1 MEFFGV
7 PRIFIFI
14 FLILVR
20 PLTVFFHEMG
30 HAVTAWL
37 VTRKKVHVFMGSYG
51 DKDNSFL
58 INFKDFSFYIFKNP
72 LKWGRGLC
80 ESEEKR
86 FSVNKHI
93 LYVFGGPAASLL
105 LALLSYLIIS
115 NTQFLTLFFIILM
128 VSSAIDF
135 LINIFP
141 SHKPIYMSDGRL
153 IFNDGKAIVNLIR
166 QKKLPKEYTEG
177 IYKFNEKKYCEAA
190 SIFDSLMQESKDL
203 DIYRMAI
210 VSHINAKNFEKAKE
224 TAITFKE
231 NNSSMTTD
239 DWTNFALTF
248 TETGS
253 LEESLEYYDKALKIN
268 PDNKFALNN
277 KGYTLILLE
286 KYEES
291 IPLLNKAISVDK
303 KFSYSYNNRG
313 LAKIKLNLCEEGRK
327 DIEDSLKLDSQ
338 NADAYKNL
346 GIYHMKKMEY
356 QEAMDLFLKAKKM
369 DGSLTG
375 IDTLINKLKLKM
387 EVNHTLDT

>member
-1 MEFFGV
+1 MELFGV
-7 PRIFIFI
+7 PGIFIFI
-14 FLILVR
+14 FLVLIR

-30 HAVTAWL
+30 HAVTVWL
-37 VTRKKVHVFMGSYG
+37 ITRKKVHVFIGSYG
-51 DKDNSFL
+51 DKDNSFP

-86 FSVNKHI
+86 FSVNKQI

-105 LALLSYLIIS
+105 LVLLSYFIIS
-115 NTQFLTLFFIILM
+115 NTQFLTLFFIVLM

-141 SHKPIYMSDGRL
+141 SQKVVYMSDGRS
-153 IFNDGKAIVNLIR
+153 ISNDGKAIVNLIR

-177 IYKFNEKKYCEAA
+177 IYKFNEKKYSEAA
-190 SIFDSLMQESKDL
+190 SIFDSLLQESKDL

-210 VSHINAKNFEKAKE
+210 ISHINAKNFEKAKE
-224 TAITFKE
+224 TAIIFKE
-231 NNSSMTTD
+231 NNPSMTAD

-248 TETGS
+248 TETGA
-253 LEESLEYYDKALKIN
+253 LAESLEYYDKALKMN

-313 LAKIKLNLCEEGRK
+313 LAKINLDLYEEGRK
-327 DIEDSLKLDSQ
+327 DIEDSLQLGSE

-346 GIYHMKKMEY
+346 GIYYMKKMKY
-356 QEAMDLFLKAKKM
+356 QEALDLFLKAKKM
-369 DGSLTG
+369 EETLRG
-375 IDTLINKLKLKM
+375 IDTLITEIESKVEANHSL
-387 EVNHTLDT
+387 EV